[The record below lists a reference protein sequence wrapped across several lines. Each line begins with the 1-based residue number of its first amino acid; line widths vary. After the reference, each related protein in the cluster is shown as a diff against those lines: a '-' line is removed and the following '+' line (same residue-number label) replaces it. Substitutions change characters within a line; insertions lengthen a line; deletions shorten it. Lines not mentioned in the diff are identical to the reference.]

1 MNDFLLSESKLNSK
15 PSWYNKTE
23 NIETLINPYSVDL
36 FDQNGYQLT
45 VAEQSYASNNGYDI
59 INRRHEKV
67 IRNPWF
73 ISNKRNGVHINHSD
87 LFERKSYSGEAL
99 EQLNFYANKNPML
112 YKLINLNSKWGIDLS
127 LDYVSEDKCFEVFH
141 YEWDSLDYN
150 EVYEKKLEIE
160 NFVVN
165 QDWEFI
171 AEIFWSKRNE
181 WIHLD
186 FFGQSEWRTNYLG
199 LSPEKFKNV
208 VWIE

>member
-1 MNDFLLSESKLNSK
+1 MNDFLLTESKLNPN

-45 VAEQSYASNNGYDI
+45 VAEQSYSSNNGYDI

-99 EQLNFYANKNPML
+99 EQLKFYANKNPML

-165 QDWEFI
+165 QDWDFI

>member
-1 MNDFLLSESKLNSK
+1 MNDFLLTESKLNPN

-23 NIETLINPYSVDL
+23 DIETLINLYSVDL

-99 EQLNFYANKNPML
+99 EQLKFYANKNPML

-165 QDWEFI
+165 QDWDFI

>member
-1 MNDFLLSESKLNSK
+1 MNDFLLSESKLNSN

>member
-1 MNDFLLSESKLNSK
+1 MNDFLLTKSKLNPN

-99 EQLNFYANKNPML
+99 EQLKFYANKNPML

-171 AEIFWSKRNE
+171 SEIFWSKRNE

>member
-1 MNDFLLSESKLNSK
+1 MNNFFLTESKLNPN
-15 PSWYNKTE
+15 PSWNNKTDDVE
-23 NIETLINPYSVDL
+23 ILISPYSVDL

-45 VAEQSYASNNGYDI
+45 VAEQSLALYNGYNT

-67 IRNPWF
+67 IRHPWF

-99 EQLNFYANKNPML
+99 EQLKFYANKNPML
-112 YKLINLNSKWGIDLS
+112 YKIINLNSKWGIDLS

-141 YEWDSLDYN
+141 YEWDSLEYN
-150 EVYEKKLEIE
+150 EVYDKKLEIE

-165 QDWEFI
+165 QDWEYI
-171 AEIFWSKRNE
+171 SEVFWTKRSE

>member
-112 YKLINLNSKWGIDLS
+112 YKLIKLNSKWGIDLS

-199 LSPEKFKNV
+199 LNPEKFKNV